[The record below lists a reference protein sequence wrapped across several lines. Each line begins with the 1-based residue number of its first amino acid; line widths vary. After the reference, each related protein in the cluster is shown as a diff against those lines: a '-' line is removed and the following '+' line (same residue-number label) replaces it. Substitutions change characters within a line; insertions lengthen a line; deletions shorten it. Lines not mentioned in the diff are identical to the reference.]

1 MKPTARRR
9 AARPSG
15 AHMGEEHLT
24 LTGQSAAGAASRRA
38 MAPARPGASFR
49 QVRDEGRGSRASTP
63 EISSPGPRRPPPRV
77 SRSRSRSA
85 GWWVGH
91 ATTAW
96 RVGRKRFGE
105 SRTPGMYRNSPRGEF
120 RLPGQETRSTS
131 TRSRGLAIAAA
142 SRSATAPTRPG
153 ASSTPGI
160 KGAATSSL
168 NPGNLRASAVNDLE
182 PPPPQ
187 RRGRERYRRT
197 PSNTCTSTTMTTKP
211 ATSSAIPWRI
221 IAVIG
226 TCPEL

>member
-77 SRSRSRSA
+77 VSQSFSLGRL
-85 GWWVGH
+85 VGGPRH
-91 ATTAW
+91 DGVESGQKAL
-96 RVGRKRFGE
+96 RG
-105 SRTPGMYRNSPRGEF
+105 SRTPGMYPNSPRGEF